1 MPGCLYLRGW
11 KASLSRQAF
20 ICGGFQVSFSCY
32 YQNIVC
38 SSISLRVSN
47 AIISS
52 AYIIGWSFLFTSDF
66 QCAVAAANRISGVL
80 RRQPR
85 INCSTE
91 DGLTLNANIGNIA
104 MKDVEFSY
112 PNRKEKLLD
121 VKCFNR
127 NHFTLQAKWKGSQQ
141 IDFVS
146 EARGEGWSGGGEW
159 QWEVHCDQCNIYS

>member
-1 MPGCLYLRGW
+1 M
-11 KASLSRQAF
+11 
-20 ICGGFQVSFSCY
+20 
-32 YQNIVC
+32 
-38 SSISLRVSN
+38 SN

-112 PNRKEKLLD
+112 PNRKKEKL
-121 VKCFNR
+121 
-127 NHFTLQAKWKGSQQ
+127 
-141 IDFVS
+141 
-146 EARGEGWSGGGEW
+146 
-159 QWEVHCDQCNIYS
+159 